1 MLDFVLLDESKSVF
15 TEHPEEKL
23 YYVAKNV
30 GKLLVE
36 KGLRI
41 SLAESCTGG
50 LIAKTLTDVPGSSK
64 FFELGMV
71 TYSDR
76 IKEEILGVDRETV
89 DDYSVV
95 SAQVA
100 AEMASRILRVA
111 SADVGVSV
119 TGVAGPGADG
129 DHPEGEIY
137 IGIASAD
144 RCAVLQLMTG
154 TDDERTFNRNLATL
168 NALHLAEMLLEDNL
182 FERGDLYGK

>member
-1 MLDFVLLDESKSVF
+1 MDFVLLDESKLLFSDF
-15 TEHPEEKL
+15 PEEKL
-23 YYVAKNV
+23 FSVAKNV

-76 IKEEILGVDRETV
+76 IKEEALGVDKATV

-100 AEMASRILRVA
+100 AEMALRILRVA

-129 DHPEGEIY
+129 VHPEGEIY

-168 NALHLAEMLLEDNL
+168 NALHLAEMLLEGKL